1 MLCNYQQYQI
11 CPKRG
16 GNIKNCKMILINM
29 VLHTKSL
36 CTYDNQKKEENPH
49 QLVYK
54 NAGKL
59 LPNPVKS

>member
-1 MLCNYQQYQI
+1 
-11 CPKRG
+11 
-16 GNIKNCKMILINM
+16 MILINM
-29 VLHTKSL
+29 VLHAKSL
-36 CTYDNQKKEENPH
+36 CTYDNQKKKKENPH